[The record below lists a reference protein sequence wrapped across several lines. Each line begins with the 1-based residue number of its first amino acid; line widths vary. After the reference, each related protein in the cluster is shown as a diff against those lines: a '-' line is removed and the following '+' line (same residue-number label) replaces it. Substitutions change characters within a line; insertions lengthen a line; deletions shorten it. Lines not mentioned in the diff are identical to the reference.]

1 MRVAHRQQPFSAT
14 GNPVVADSRGRAAA
28 TAVWVE
34 TPNTGHRS
42 EGLDRQRARSATA
55 CSRRKLV
62 SVAAASALAGV
73 AGGCARGGQVP
84 PAAGLSV
91 KKASLHWAGRPFTA
105 LGANVWQ
112 LQDYFYSGTRSFTI
126 GGTTW
131 NGSYPGGAT
140 HGAQVLHEASV
151 YGLHAIRFIAGGW
164 NPAWVRVWQTQAEA
178 WWQAHDSMMAAA
190 VKAGVYLIPSLLWHP
205 LPFAAATGESNASV
219 FQRGTR
225 ANRLALD
232 FVRQYVSRYKH
243 HPNVL
248 FWELGNEW
256 NLGTARGPVAKQY
269 FHSLAQ
275 LQQAMADVTGAIKAS
290 DPYHLVGSGNAS
302 PPYGSGPVEGSTLSE
317 QRKAF
322 VAVNQHV
329 DIACLHVY
337 ANASLLAPTRVAA
350 YLSTMAA
357 AARDD
362 LGKPLMVGEFG
373 EDYITHPKAT
383 FVRNILGSWNA
394 GTFPLALVWSW
405 MAAPSTNASARA
417 SSVDPVIHAHIARLF
432 RSYASRHPW
441 PPHR

>member
-1 MRVAHRQQPFSAT
+1 MRVDHRQRPSVAF
-14 GNPVVADSRGRAAA
+14 GNPVVPASPGRAAA
-28 TAVWVE
+28 TGAWMA
-34 TPNTGHRS
+34 TPDTDYRPEGH
-42 EGLDRQRARSATA
+42 DRQRTTSDAV
-55 CSRRKLV
+55 CSRRQLV
-62 SVAAASALAGV
+62 SVAAVGALTGV
-73 AGGCARGGQVP
+73 AEGCARRSQSP
-84 PAAGLSV
+84 SAARLSV
-91 KKASLHWAGRPFTA
+91 QKARLYWDGRPFTA

-112 LQDYFYSGTRSFTI
+112 LQDYFYSGPRSFTV

-131 NGSYPGGAT
+131 NGSYPGGAS
-140 HGAQVLHEASV
+140 HGEQVLQAASA

-164 NPAWVRVWQTQAEA
+164 NPAWVHVWQTRSAA
-178 WWQAHDSMMAAA
+178 WWQAHDAMMAAA
-190 VKAGVYLIPSLLWHP
+190 AKAGVYLIPSLIWHP
-205 LPFAAATGESNASV
+205 LPFAAVTGESNASV
-219 FQRGTR
+219 FQHGTR

-232 FVRQYVSRYKH
+232 FVRQYVARYRH
-243 HPNVL
+243 HSNVL
-248 FWELGNEW
+248 LWELGNEW

-275 LQQAMADVTGAIKAS
+275 LQQAMANVTAAIKDV

-337 ANASLLAPTRVAA
+337 ANAGLLAPTRVTA

-357 AARDD
+357 AAQND

-373 EDYITHPKAT
+373 EDYLTHPNAT

-417 SSVDPVIHAHIARLF
+417 SSVDPAVHDHIATLF
-432 RSYASRHPW
+432 RSYALRHPW